1 MDNLDKTV
9 EIIPVNILSGILF
22 DDNTYE
28 DFINR
33 RGNFK
38 EDIEKY
44 IEPLNDFMDIYR
56 VKAIGLSEEIF
67 NRINRINIKFGG
79 NRRFEYMDYLL
90 KTEPMVSIYDIKQIL
105 NDEETF
111 ENFLNFNQFRNWFPL
126 DLIDYLAALDDYVAY
141 FKKTAISLSKE
152 EISRFNRIKLEYVL
166 EYKRLV
172 TLKGEDVSVNLAP
185 ELEEEILLSIDLSKD
200 KFTVAREL
208 YIELNKR
215 CTYNVQFMSYDQNLE
230 VNKAKEIYDGK
241 VSYKKKKYRVVCSS
255 WSMIYAHL
263 LNRCGINAKVTR
275 NKGIH
280 TFVEFDCDGTLM
292 RADATSEFLGEEGL
306 YMSDLTRCQLGLK
319 TVGFVC
325 MEPDKDI
332 SYVLDRADEEISYKH
347 HTKTSLIKNYADEYR
362 RKYLSRKTSV
372 TDKIK
377 FLMRIAKNSPL
388 DNLELFKY
396 INLLYENVF
405 DQSELSN
412 VSKKYVSINR
422 KYAGLV
428 VSYLNDDGVFEFVV
442 FGKRYNKKYNGKQ
455 LNRLINKGK
464 IVSLG
469 HNKDIYGL
477 ERVDNKDENRR
488 AKR

>member
-67 NRINRINIKFGG
+67 NRINRII
-79 NRRFEYMDYLL
+79 EYMDYLL

-292 RADATSEFLGEEGL
+292 RADATSEFLG
-306 YMSDLTRCQLGLK
+306 
-319 TVGFVC
+319 V
-325 MEPDKDI
+325 
-332 SYVLDRADEEISYKH
+332 
-347 HTKTSLIKNYADEYR
+347 
-362 RKYLSRKTSV
+362 
-372 TDKIK
+372 
-377 FLMRIAKNSPL
+377 
-388 DNLELFKY
+388 Y
-396 INLLYENVF
+396 I
-405 DQSELSN
+405 
-412 VSKKYVSINR
+412 
-422 KYAGLV
+422 
-428 VSYLNDDGVFEFVV
+428 
-442 FGKRYNKKYNGKQ
+442 
-455 LNRLINKGK
+455 
-464 IVSLG
+464 
-469 HNKDIYGL
+469 
-477 ERVDNKDENRR
+477 
-488 AKR
+488 